1 MKIGHDENY
10 LSITPNDESDP
21 YSGFAIMAGCGYDD
35 SVFTGSNGTVH
46 FDKSPEAEAS
56 FAEFEALQRNSTRIN
71 LTEGCSI
78 QLSRQSRGDIEV
90 AFQISRYR
98 LGANLSGLIV
108 VEGENSSGFLREL
121 RLLAFR

>member
-1 MKIGHDENY
+1 MKIGHDENF

-21 YSGFAIMAGCGYDD
+21 YSGFAIRAGCGFDD

-56 FAEFEALQRNSTRIN
+56 FSEFEALRKNSTRFN

-78 QLSRQSRGDIEV
+78 QLSRKSRGDIEV

-98 LGANLSGLIV
+98 LAASLSGLIV

-121 RLLAFR
+121 RHLAFR